1 MLFLEKKM
9 YFVKVVEAPGDIL
22 NKKKLDTSMISQ
34 QMLDHCLPKKSCTSL
49 GITVNC
55 LKL

>member
-1 MLFLEKKM
+1 M

-22 NKKKLDTSMISQ
+22 NLNKLDTSIISQ
-34 QMLDHCLPKKSCTSL
+34 QILDHCLPKKSCTSL